1 MLETVRH
8 YAGERLLEAGEA
20 DGVRFRHAEHFL
32 ALAEDAEKHQLD
44 AAQSAWLRRLETDD
58 RNLRAALTWCQAHD
72 AARWLRLATA
82 MGWYWVARARLA
94 EGREWLEG
102 ALALTSVDAATG
114 ARGFLW
120 QARLAHWQGD
130 FDAALGMCARSATLY
145 RELGDDHGTGWA
157 LVLMGQ
163 VNMRLG
169 RLEEAQLEI
178 EEVLAT
184 ARSSDLRV
192 EALMALGELLVEE
205 QRLEEARARLNECLA
220 LSDASGGRWRAATAV
235 LLLGVVHFFEGDLE
249 GARRHSDESL
259 EVFHQL
265 GNKLALATQLDVVA
279 GIAMAESRPERA
291 LRLCGVADGLRAS
304 TLSTTSPPWQER
316 TRQAVIE
323 PARAALGER
332 ADAMWAEGQQMALDD
347 AVEYARWGPDTPP
360 EASIL
365 PGRLSRRELEVAA
378 MVARGM
384 TNRQIAEALVLAE
397 RTVEGHVERIRHK
410 LGVRSRTQI
419 AVWMVERR

>member
-1 MLETVRH
+1 M
-8 YAGERLLEAGEA
+8 
-20 DGVRFRHAEHFL
+20 
-32 ALAEDAEKHQLD
+32 
-44 AAQSAWLRRLETDD
+44 
-58 RNLRAALTWCQAHD
+58 
-72 AARWLRLATA
+72 
-82 MGWYWVARARLA
+82 
-94 EGREWLEG
+94 
-102 ALALTSVDAATG
+102 
-114 ARGFLW
+114 
-120 QARLAHWQGD
+120 
-130 FDAALGMCARSATLY
+130 LY
-145 RELGDDHGTGWA
+145 RELGDDNGTGWP

-184 ARSSDLRV
+184 AGSSDVRV
-192 EALMALGELLVEE
+192 EALMALGELLVQE

-220 LSDASGGRWRAATAV
+220 LSDASGGRRRAATAV

-259 EVFHQL
+259 EVFHEL
-265 GNKLALATQLDVVA
+265 GNKFALATQLDVVA

-291 LRLCGVADGLRAS
+291 LRLCGAADSLRAS
-304 TLSTTSPPWQER
+304 TLSGTSPPWQER

-332 ADAMWAEGQQMALDD
+332 ADAMWAEGQRMALDD
-347 AVEYARWGPDTPP
+347 AVEYARWAPETPL
-360 EASIL
+360 EASVPPGR

-384 TNRQIAEALVLAE
+384 TNRQIAEGLVLAE
-397 RTVEGHVERIRHK
+397 RTIEGHVERIRRK

-419 AVWMVERR
+419 AVWMVEQR